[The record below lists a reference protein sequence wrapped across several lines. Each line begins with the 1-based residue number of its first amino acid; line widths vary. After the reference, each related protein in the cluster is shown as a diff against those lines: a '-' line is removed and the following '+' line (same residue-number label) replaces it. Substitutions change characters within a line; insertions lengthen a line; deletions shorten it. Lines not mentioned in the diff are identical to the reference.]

1 MKTKRFAALALA
13 ALMLA
18 AMLAGCT
25 FKAPETVGSV
35 GGVNIPAGLYLL
47 LQYNAYGRA
56 AGQTTE
62 EDVLKA
68 ALTVD
73 GEEMTGLAF
82 VQRETLSA
90 VEQYAAVELLFD
102 QLGGSLNEADLA
114 YANAYAESIWSS
126 SQEELAANGIGL
138 VSLKLWM
145 ENTAK
150 AGALLELGYGPDGAE
165 PVSDAELTRFISENF
180 ARASYLALPLLDYST
195 YSMVDEEGDKQVT
208 AIAEKIR
215 AGRLAGEDW
224 AALAA
229 AHLPDA
235 YALVNQSFDA
245 ATADTA
251 AGSLL
256 APASQL
262 TQYGEQARDTL
273 LAAKPGDVVIVD
285 TGLSR
290 LVCELEEV
298 LGEDVTLEDLRST
311 ALSEMKQ
318 DELDG
323 KVAELG
329 ASLEHALDQS
339 AMDRY
344 SPKNIKD

>member
-25 FKAPETVGSV
+25 LKAPETVGSV
-35 GGVNIPAGLYLL
+35 GGVDIPAGLYLL

-62 EDVLKA
+62 KDVLKA
-68 ALTVD
+68 VITVD
-73 GEEMTGLAF
+73 GQEMTGLAF
-82 VQRETLSA
+82 IQQETLRA
-90 VEQYAAVELLFD
+90 VEEYAAVETMFD
-102 QLGGSLNEADLA
+102 EMGGSLSEGDLA
-114 YANAYAESIWSS
+114 YADAYAESLWAS
-126 SQEELAANGIGL
+126 SQEEFAANGIGL

-150 AGALLELGYGPDGAE
+150 AGALLELAYGPGGSQ
-165 PVSDAELTRFISENF
+165 PVSDAELTGFINANF
-180 ARASYLALPLLDYST
+180 ARGSYLALPLLDYAT
-195 YSMVDEEGDKQVT
+195 YTVVDEEGDKAVT
-208 AIAEKIR
+208 EIAEKIR
-215 AGRLAGEDW
+215 AGRLAGDDW

-229 AHLPDA
+229 GYLPDA
-235 YALVNQSFDA
+235 YALLGQSFDA
-245 ATADTA
+245 ADADTA
-251 AGSLL
+251 VGSLL

-262 TQYGEQARDTL
+262 VQYGEETRDAL
-273 LAAKPGDVVIVD
+273 LAAKPGEVVIVD

-298 LGEDVTLEDLRST
+298 LDGEVTLEDLRAT

-318 DELDG
+318 DELDETVSG
-323 KVAELG
+323 LG
-329 ASLEHALDQS
+329 AALEHALDQS